1 MFSDIC
7 FLKTLDSERLIKIKT
22 KTSFPKEKKNVKMA
36 RLGSEK
42 NKNTRTSMFLHSFI
56 DSSFLFILLTD
67 R

>member
-1 MFSDIC
+1 MFSNIC

-42 NKNTRTSMFLHSFI
+42 NKNTSVFLHSFI